1 MTVRAGLE
9 FRLLQ
14 ELQFDITGGFGAEM
28 KKKKKIVR
36 ARCSTQS
43 DVNLLDLLIFRNSFP
58 LVTLYTLLGLQP
70 ASVCIFA
77 ELFL

>member
-1 MTVRAGLE
+1 MTVKAGLE

-28 KKKKKIVR
+28 KKKRKLSELDVP
-36 ARCSTQS
+36 QS

>member
-28 KKKKKIVR
+28 GKKKIVR
-36 ARCSTQS
+36 VRCSTQS